1 MITIDDDHVQ
11 DGDVQPDVWSA
22 WRCQW
27 NKKGDTLLAK
37 TQVEIAFAIVIK
49 QFLFLSN
56 IAITQL
62 KDNEMK

>member
-1 MITIDDDHVQ
+1 MITIDNGHVQ

-37 TQVEIAFAIVIK
+37 TQVGISLSIVIK

-62 KDNEMK
+62 VDNEMK